1 MSCRDAPHLTGAPA
15 AGLLTGQPV
24 AAFLPDGALP
34 CLGQG
39 RQRWVAGARLR
50 GAGRLLAYAGR
61 RAFGAAVLV
70 GRGGLTASGV
80 GGIAIIAGAAVLVGR
95 GALAAAAGRRAPGAA
110 ALIGRGRL
118 TAAATVTGAGS
129 FAGAAVL
136 IGRGFLAAV
145 AGRRAPGAAVLVGR
159 GTLAAAA
166 TVTGAGGFSGAAVLV
181 GRGTLAAAAGRRAP
195 GAAALA
201 GRGTLAAAAGRRAP
215 GAAVLAGRGT
225 LAAAAGRRAPGAAVL
240 VGRGTLAAAATVT
253 GAGGFSG
260 AAVLVG
266 RGTLAAAAGRR
277 APGAAA
283 LAGRGTLAAAAGRRA
298 PGAAVLAGRGTLA
311 AAATVSGGGPS
322 AWSANYTTG
331 VYSGGSF
338 AAMHAFSRA
347 SVATWYDGS
356 GVLQSAAVDVA
367 RLTHDGTTAPCLYLE
382 GVATNHFANSVLA
395 GGTVGVLRNNGG
407 PGGAAGVRPTGTA
420 SSASLAAGLTEY
432 LHGVGTDAQGRPYID
447 WRIAGTA
454 TGSGNVQ
461 MDLTGA
467 SVIDATASSVWMSFP
482 GATTGLST
490 SATGARQAVIRT
502 GGTVGTAV
510 TFTAGGA
517 TPVLRVATSPT
528 QTAPRATAARLRFD
542 HVAGAVDI
550 VCRIAAPQH
559 ESGAVATSWI
569 STNGSAV
576 ARAADAVSIT
586 GIANA
591 TYDVVVTYDD
601 STTLS
606 LPGQVVTGG
615 TWAVPVASLTRP
627 RIASITG
634 TPV

>member
-1 MSCRDAPHLTGAPA
+1 VSCRDAPHLTGAPA

-145 AGRRAPGAAVLVGR
+145 
-159 GTLAAAA
+159 
-166 TVTGAGGFSGAAVLV
+166 
-181 GRGTLAAAAGRRAP
+181 
-195 GAAALA
+195 
-201 GRGTLAAAAGRRAP
+201 
-215 GAAVLAGRGT
+215 
-225 LAAAAGRRAPGAAVL
+225 AGRRAPGAAVL